1 MPISDNSAMANVI
14 YKRRV
19 GIQKRGNLRLN
30 SLRQELS
37 GARSQNVRQRVLLK
51 IRWVPKGNN
60 GILFHGVSF
69 LGLGQVVTSTITR
82 IRRLQFN
89 AVHKIRL

>member
-1 MPISDNSAMANVI
+1 LARA
-14 YKRRV
+14 
-19 GIQKRGNLRLN
+19 
-30 SLRQELS
+30 SLQDF
-37 GARSQNVRQRVLLK
+37 RQRIFLK

-60 GILFHGVSF
+60 AILSHGVSF

-82 IRRLQFN
+82 IRRLHFN

>member
-1 MPISDNSAMANVI
+1 MYVFFFFNDTATTEIYTLSLHDALPILGQQLA
-14 YKRRV
+14 RP
-19 GIQKRGNLRLN
+19 
-30 SLRQELS
+30 SLQDF
-37 GARSQNVRQRVLLK
+37 RQRIFLK
-51 IRWVPKGNN
+51 IRWVLKSNN

-82 IRRLQFN
+82 IRRPQFI

>member
-1 MPISDNSAMANVI
+1 LAHPHRADPGLNGALRQMPISDNSAMANVI

-69 LGLGQVVTSTITR
+69 LGLGQVVTST
-82 IRRLQFN
+82 
-89 AVHKIRL
+89 